1 MDTVNP
7 LLPTGYDIAWSIVAI
22 AIAVFAV
29 VALVSLARSAKR
41 LTTIQALVWTLLVI
55 FVPLVGAAAWLFV
68 GRRAVAPSR
77 NTMRSTI
84 VGESVV

>member
-7 LLPTGYDIAWSIVAI
+7 LLPAGYDIAWSIVAI

-29 VALVSLARSAKR
+29 VALVSLARSAKQ

-77 NTMRSTI
+77 T
-84 VGESVV
+84 

>member
-7 LLPTGYDIAWSIVAI
+7 LLPAGYDIAWSIIAI

-29 VALVSLARSAKR
+29 VALVSLARSAKQ

-77 NTMRSTI
+77 T
-84 VGESVV
+84 